1 MDRHDVSEEV
11 TAEIVAALHQADL
24 KIQDKY
30 NCRGIT
36 YWFDDVRKTAFCLI
50 DAPNKQAI
58 KQMHDNAHGEV
69 PHHIIEVDKN
79 IVESFLGRI
88 EDPKKA
94 TNTELNIINDPAFRT
109 ILYVE
114 ISQATLIGKKKRNF
128 HDLVS
133 KVSDELSIYEGRM
146 VKKKKNYI
154 LASFKSVSNALK
166 CALSIQSNFNTPEVT
181 KNSEEFNVNLGM
193 YSGVPVTSSK
203 GFFKETIKMATR
215 FSIISTNN
223 IIISTEI
230 KDLCESE
237 CAENI
242 VSYKNIRVFNLK
254 QEQFLRDFFY
264 YLESQWENPQ
274 LKVNDFCINLGFSK
288 SQLYRN
294 VIEMSGKSP
303 NIFLK
308 EYRLYKALILL
319 EQNNLTIAEIAY
331 KTGFNSAA
339 YFSKCFFNLFNMLPS
354 VYLKQ

>member
-1 MDRHDVSEEV
+1 MDRHDVSDNV
-11 TAEIVAALHQADL
+11 TAEIVAELHQADL

-58 KQMHDNAHGEV
+58 KRMHDDAHGEV

-88 EDPKKA
+88 EDPIKA

-109 ILYVE
+109 ILHVE
-114 ISQATLIGKKKRNF
+114 LSQFPLSNKKKQNF
-128 HDLVS
+128 ENLVLQ
-133 KVSDELSIYEGRM
+133 VSHGLDSHEGRL
-146 VKKKKNYI
+146 VKKNNSYV
-154 LASFKSVSNALK
+154 LASFKSVSNALN
-166 CALSIQSNFNTPEVT
+166 CALAIQSNYNAPKGVT
-181 KNSEEFNVNLGM
+181 NSAGLNVHIGM
-193 YSGVPVTSSK
+193 YAGVPVTSSI
-203 GFFKETIKMATR
+203 GFFKETIKMASR
-215 FSIISTNN
+215 FSFISNNN

-230 KDLCESE
+230 KDLFESE
-237 CAENI
+237 CVENL
-242 VSYKNIRVFNLK
+242 VSYNNIRVCNLK
-254 QEQFLRDFFY
+254 QEQFLRDFFH

-274 LKVNDFCINLGFSK
+274 LNVNEFCINLGFSK

-308 EYRLYKALILL
+308 EYRLHKALALL
-319 EQNNLTIAEIAY
+319 EQNNLTIADIAY

-339 YFSKCFFNLFNMLPS
+339 YFSKCFFNLFNILPS

>member
-1 MDRHDVSEEV
+1 MDRHDVSDDV
-11 TAEIVAALHQADL
+11 TAEVVAALHQADL

-58 KQMHDNAHGEV
+58 KRMHDDAHGEV

-109 ILYVE
+109 ILYVQLRQ
-114 ISQATLIGKKKRNF
+114 STLIDKKKCNF
-128 HDLVS
+128 QDLIL
-133 KVSDELSIYEGRM
+133 KVSSELDVYEGRL
-146 VKKKKNYI
+146 VKKSNSHV
-154 LASFKSVSNALK
+154 LASFKSVRNALN
-166 CALSIQSNFNTPEVT
+166 CAVSIQSNYNVPNGATNKTGLNFNI
-181 KNSEEFNVNLGM
+181 GM
-193 YSGVPVTSSK
+193 YSGVPVTSSN

-223 IIISTEI
+223 IIISNEI
-230 KDLCESE
+230 KDLYESE

-242 VSYKNIRVFNLK
+242 VSYKNIRVFNQK

-274 LKVNDFCINLGFSK
+274 LKVSDFCINMGFSK

-294 VIEMSGKSP
+294 IIEMSGKSP

-308 EYRLYKALILL
+308 EYRLHKALALL
-319 EQNNLTIAEIAY
+319 EQNNLTIADIAY

-354 VYLKQ
+354 VFLKQ